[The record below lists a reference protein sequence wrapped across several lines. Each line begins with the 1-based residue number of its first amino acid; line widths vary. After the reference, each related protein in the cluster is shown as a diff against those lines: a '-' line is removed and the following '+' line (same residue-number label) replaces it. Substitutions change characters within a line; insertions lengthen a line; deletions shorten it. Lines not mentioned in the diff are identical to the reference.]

1 MVQYLSFKLLSFFQ
15 VRRYRMP
22 HSEERNLELTPRNTD
37 SRERRPIRTIEFE
50 LEAIMNRFNI
60 NLTSIKTQFLLA
72 DQLKDSGNTQYKDV
86 LRSQI
91 VFLDSAFDFFMH
103 EITKYGMNHIFNGTW
118 AKTEK
123 YNNFQI
129 RLGAI
134 SEVLKNPEQENWFL
148 DIVNDSYAEDTFMS
162 ADSVIGQLNLIGVKW
177 QNVAEKAF
185 YEQGSSIPTK
195 DKFKNA
201 LNSLFRRRNKIAH
214 QADSSHETGEK
225 LEIERSDVEIH
236 INNIEKIVNSI
247 KEEIEHLNN
256 S

>member
-1 MVQYLSFKLLSFFQ
+1 
-15 VRRYRMP
+15 MP
-22 HSEERNLELTPRNTD
+22 QSEERNLELTPRNTD

-50 LEAIMNRFNI
+50 LEAIINRFNI
-60 NLTSIKTQFLLA
+60 NLASIKTQFVLV
-72 DQLKDSGNTQYKDV
+72 DQLKTSGNIQYKDI

-103 EITKYGMNHIFNGTW
+103 EITKYGMNHIFNGIW

-123 YNNFQI
+123 YDNFQI

-162 ADSVIGQLNLIGVKW
+162 ADAVIGQLNLIGVKW
-177 QNVAEKAF
+177 QDVAEKAF
-185 YEQGSSIPTK
+185 YEQGSSTPTK

-225 LEIERSDVEIH
+225 LEIERSDVETH
-236 INNIEKIVNSI
+236 ITNIEKIVNAIRS
-247 KEEIEHLNN
+247 EIDKMNN
-256 S
+256 A